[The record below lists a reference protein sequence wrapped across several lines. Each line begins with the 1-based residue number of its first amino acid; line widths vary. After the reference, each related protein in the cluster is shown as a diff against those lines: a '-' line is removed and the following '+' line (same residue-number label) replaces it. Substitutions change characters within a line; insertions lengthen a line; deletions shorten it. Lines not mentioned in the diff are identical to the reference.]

1 MSWTRNQQPNIGK
14 KVVMTGVKASQ
25 LDKKTIRLPD
35 VDAFSCAFNQMV
47 VYAREVTAES
57 F

>member
-1 MSWTRNQQPNIGK
+1 
-14 KVVMTGVKASQ
+14 MTGVKASQ